1 MILQSYIFKQQKQI
15 TMKATY
21 QKQQRRVEVE
31 SKKNELHK
39 KKI

>member
-1 MILQSYIFKQQKQI
+1 
-15 TMKATY
+15 MKATY

-31 SKKNELHK
+31 SKKKELHK